1 MFIPT
6 AAKKKDDKCAFK
18 MRNGSIAI
26 MNRLCSLPGRGVD
39 AFSVSIGFTSSG
51 CVTIPYLEVP
61 RSCDPESREACI
73 LNAVKSHRDKL
84 QDDVNKIDE
93 FCAEMLAS
101 NSKENHEDHED

>member
-6 AAKKKDDKCAFK
+6 AKKKDGKYAFK

-39 AFSVSIGFTSSG
+39 AFSVSIGFTSGG

-61 RSCDPESREACI
+61 KTCDPESRESYI
-73 LNAVKSHRDKL
+73 LDAVKSHRDKL
-84 QDDVNKIDE
+84 QDDVKKIDE

-101 NSKENHEDHED
+101 NSKEDHEGHED